1 MKVPRIVIS
10 APKSGSGKTLVSV
23 SMMKAFSLLG
33 KKVSA
38 FKCGP
43 DYIDPM
49 FHKKILKVPSKN
61 LDLFFTDENA
71 TKNIFLSGNSAEIS
85 VIEGVMGLYDGLGG
99 TEEAAST
106 YALARAL
113 KSPVIL
119 VIDARGMARS
129 VLAEIAGFLSMDT
142 EKLIR
147 GVILNNISPS
157 LFRTLRPLIEKNLPV
172 KALGFF
178 PHQDEI
184 KIESRYLGLKLPDE
198 IKSIEENVEKAA
210 EKLRKSA
217 DLEEILRIAESAPE
231 FEFSENLDEMKGER
245 KTETLAGQKSAEI
258 GQKIKADGINLV
270 NQANQSIQTSLTSQ
284 PDLIIRT
291 EKTDE
296 KNVISANPQNSE
308 KTRIAVAKDEA
319 FCFYY
324 DDNLRLLEKFG
335 VEIVFFSPLR
345 DARLP
350 ENVSGLILGG
360 GYPEMFAEQLEK
372 NEQMRNS
379 VKNAVENGLPSLAEC
394 GGFIYLHKNLVDRN
408 KKSFKMAGVIDADT
422 FWAGKLVRFGYV
434 SIREK
439 NPLFLKKNPEIKGH
453 EFHYFDS
460 EKNGSDCEETKPVG
474 GKKFEAGFTGEN
486 HWWGFAHL
494 YYASNPEFAENFGEA
509 CRKWQEKN

>member
-1 MKVPRIVIS
+1 MIS

-23 SMMKAFSLLG
+23 SMMKAFSMLG

-71 TKNIFLSGNSAEIS
+71 TKDIFLSGNSAEIS

-142 EKLIR
+142 GNLIR

-157 LFRTLRPLIEKNLPV
+157 LFRILKPLIEKNLPV

-231 FEFSENLDEMKGER
+231 LEFSENLDEMKGEG
-245 KTETLAGQKSAEI
+245 KTEILA
-258 GQKIKADGINLV
+258 NLA
-270 NQANQSIQTSLTSQ
+270 NQANKPIQSTLTSRQ
-284 PDLIIRT
+284 NLIDGT
-291 EKTDE
+291 EKADE
-296 KNVISANPQNSE
+296 KNGINRRDSSNPVNLQNFQ
-308 KTRIAVAKDEA
+308 KKARIAVAKDEA

-335 VEIVFFSPLR
+335 AELVFFSPLR

-379 VKNAVENGLPSLAEC
+379 VKNAVKNGLPSLAEC

-408 KKSFKMAGVIDADT
+408 KKSFKMTGVIDADT

-494 YYASNPEFAENFGEA
+494 YYASNPEFAENFVEA

>member
-1 MKVPRIVIS
+1 MIS

-23 SMMKAFSLLG
+23 SMMKAFSMLG

-71 TKNIFLSGNSAEIS
+71 TKDIFLSGNSAEIS

-142 EKLIR
+142 GNLIR

-157 LFRTLRPLIEKNLPV
+157 LFRILKPLIEKNLPV

-184 KIESRYLGLKLPDE
+184 KIESRYLGLKLPGE

-217 DLEEILRIAESAPE
+217 DLEEILKIAESALE
-231 FEFSENLDEMKGER
+231 LEFSENLDEMKGEG
-245 KTETLAGQKSAEI
+245 KTEILPNFVDLAS
-258 GQKIKADGINLV
+258 LP
-270 NQANQSIQTSLTSQ
+270 IQTALTNRQ
-284 PDLIIRT
+284 NLIDGT
-291 EKTDE
+291 EKSDE
-296 KNVISANPQNSE
+296 KNGINRRDSSNPVNLQNFQ
-308 KTRIAVAKDEA
+308 KKARIAVAKDEA

-335 VEIVFFSPLR
+335 AELVFFSPLR

-408 KKSFKMAGVIDADT
+408 KKFFKMAGVIDADT

-494 YYASNPEFAENFGEA
+494 YYASNPEFAENFVEA

>member
-1 MKVPRIVIS
+1 MKMKAPRVVIS

-23 SMMKAFSLLG
+23 SMMKAFSMLG

-61 LDLFFTDENA
+61 LDLFFTDEREA
-71 TKNIFLSGNSAEIS
+71 KDIFLGGNSAEIS

-129 VLAEIAGFLSMDT
+129 VLAEISGFLSMDT
-142 EKLIR
+142 ESLIR
-147 GVILNNISPS
+147 GVILNNIPQS
-157 LFRTLRPLIEKNLPV
+157 LFKVLKPLIEKNLPV

-198 IKSIEENVEKAA
+198 IKSIEENVGKAA
-210 EKLRKSA
+210 EKLKKSV
-217 DLEEILRIAESAPE
+217 DLEEILKIAESAPE
-231 FEFSENLDEMKGER
+231 LEFSEDYEKP
-245 KTETLAGQKSAEI
+245 KVAE
-258 GQKIKADGINLV
+258 KA
-270 NQANQSIQTSLTSQ
+270 
-284 PDLIIRT
+284 
-291 EKTDE
+291 
-296 KNVISANPQNSE
+296 
-308 KTRIAVAKDEA
+308 RIAVAKDAA

-335 VEIVFFSPLR
+335 AELVFFSPLC
-345 DARLP
+345 DEKLP
-350 ENVSGLILGG
+350 ENVSGLVLGG
-360 GYPEMFAEQLEK
+360 GYPEMFAAQLEK
-372 NEQMRNS
+372 NAQMRNS
-379 VKNAVENGLPSLAEC
+379 VKSAIESGMPSLAEC
-394 GGFIYLHKNLVDRN
+394 GGFIYLHKNLIDRN
-408 KKSFKMAGVIDADT
+408 RKSFKMAGVIDADS
-422 FWAGKLVRFGYV
+422 FWTGKLVRFGYV

-439 NPLFLKKNPEIKGH
+439 NPLFLKKRLEIKGH

-460 EKNGSDCEETKPVG
+460 GKNGSDCEETKPVG
-474 GKKFEAGFTGEN
+474 GNVFDAGFSGEN
-486 HWWGFAHL
+486 HWWGFSHL
-494 YYASNPEFAENFGEA
+494 YYASNPEFAENFVEA
-509 CRKWQEKN
+509 CRRWQDKE

>member
-1 MKVPRIVIS
+1 MKVPRIMIS

-23 SMMKAFSLLG
+23 SMMKAFSMLG

-71 TKNIFLSGNSAEIS
+71 TKDIFLSGNSAEIS

-129 VLAEIAGFLSMDT
+129 VLAEIAGFLTMDT

-157 LFRTLRPLIEKNLPV
+157 LFRILKPLIEKNLPV

-184 KIESRYLGLKLPDE
+184 KIESRYLGLKLPGE

-217 DLEEILRIAESAPE
+217 DLEEILRIAESALE
-231 FEFSENLDEMKGER
+231 LEFSENLDEMKGEG
-245 KTETLAGQKSAEI
+245 KTEILPNFVDLAS
-258 GQKIKADGINLV
+258 LP
-270 NQANQSIQTSLTSQ
+270 IQTALTNRQ
-284 PDLIIRT
+284 NLIDGT
-291 EKTDE
+291 EKSDE
-296 KNVISANPQNSE
+296 KNGTNRSDLSNSVNLQNFQ
-308 KTRIAVAKDEA
+308 KKARIAVAKDEA

-335 VEIVFFSPLR
+335 AELVFFSPLR

-379 VKNAVENGLPSLAEC
+379 VKNAVKNGLPSLAEC

-408 KKSFKMAGVIDADT
+408 KKSFKMTGVIDADT

-494 YYASNPEFAENFGEA
+494 YYASNPEFAENFVEA

>member
-23 SMMKAFSLLG
+23 SMMKAFSMLG

-61 LDLFFTDENA
+61 LDLFFTDENE
-71 TKNIFLSGNSAEIS
+71 TKDIFLGGNSAEIS

-129 VLAEIAGFLSMDT
+129 VLAEILGFLSMDT
-142 EKLIR
+142 ENLIR

-157 LFRTLRPLIEKNLPV
+157 LFRILKPLIEKNLPV

-198 IKSIEENVEKAA
+198 IKSIEENVGKAA
-210 EKLRKSA
+210 EKLKKSV
-217 DLEEILRIAESAPE
+217 DLEDILKIAESAPE
-231 FEFSENLDEMKGER
+231 LEFSENLDEIKGEG
-245 KTETLAGQKSAEI
+245 KTEILANSVSQADLPSQSALANQQNLIDGTE
-258 GQKIKADGINLV
+258 KPNKKKGINRSDSSNPV
-270 NQANQSIQTSLTSQ
+270 NQRNLQKKA
-284 PDLIIRT
+284 
-291 EKTDE
+291 
-296 KNVISANPQNSE
+296 
-308 KTRIAVAKDEA
+308 RIAVAKDEA

-335 VEIVFFSPLR
+335 AELVFFSPLH

-350 ENVSGLILGG
+350 ENVSGLVLGG

-379 VKNAVENGLPSLAEC
+379 VKNAVESGLPSLAEC

-408 KKSFKMAGVIDADT
+408 KKSFRMTGVIDADT
-422 FWAGKLVRFGYV
+422 FWSGTLVRFGYV

-474 GKKFEAGFTGEN
+474 GKMFEAGFTGEN

-494 YYASNPEFAENFGEA
+494 YYASNPEFAENFVEA
-509 CRKWQEKN
+509 CRKWQERN

>member
-1 MKVPRIVIS
+1 MKAPRIVIS

-23 SMMKAFSLLG
+23 SMMKAFSMLG

-61 LDLFFTDENA
+61 LDLFFTDGNA
-71 TKNIFLSGNSAEIS
+71 TKDIFLDGNSAEIS

-147 GVILNNISPS
+147 GVILNNISSS
-157 LFRTLRPLIEKNLPV
+157 LFKVLKPLIEENLPV

-210 EKLRKSA
+210 EKLKKSV
-217 DLEEILRIAESAPE
+217 DLEEILKIAESAPE
-231 FEFSENLDEMKGER
+231 IDFSENY
-245 KTETLAGQKSAEI
+245 
-258 GQKIKADGINLV
+258 
-270 NQANQSIQTSLTSQ
+270 
-284 PDLIIRT
+284 
-291 EKTDE
+291 EKTNGGE
-296 KNVISANPQNSE
+296 MAETEISARV
-308 KTRIAVAKDEA
+308 RIAVAKDEA

-324 DDNLRLLEKFG
+324 EDNLRLLEKFG
-335 VEIVFFSPLR
+335 AELVFFSPLR
-345 DARLP
+345 GEKLP
-350 ENVSGLILGG
+350 ENISGLVIGG

-372 NEQMRNS
+372 NESMRNS
-379 VKNAVENGLPSLAEC
+379 VKNAVENGMPSLAEC
-394 GGFIYLHKNLVDRN
+394 GGFIYLHKNLIDRN
-408 KKSFKMAGVIDADT
+408 KKSFKMAGVIAADT

-460 EKNGSDCEETKPVG
+460 GKNGSDCEETKPVG
-474 GKKFEAGFTGEN
+474 GKMFEAGFAGEN

-494 YYASNPEFAENFGEA
+494 YYASNPEFAENFVEA
-509 CRKWQEKN
+509 CRKWQNK

>member
-1 MKVPRIVIS
+1 MKAPRIVIS

-23 SMMKAFSLLG
+23 SMMKAFSMLG

-71 TKNIFLSGNSAEIS
+71 TKDIFLSGNSAEIS

-142 EKLIR
+142 GNLIR

-157 LFRTLRPLIEKNLPV
+157 LFRILKPLIEKNLPV

-231 FEFSENLDEMKGER
+231 LEFSENLDEMKGEG
-245 KTETLAGQKSAEI
+245 KTEILA
-258 GQKIKADGINLV
+258 NLA
-270 NQANQSIQTSLTSQ
+270 NQANKPIQSTLTSRQ
-284 PDLIIRT
+284 NLIDGT
-291 EKTDE
+291 EKADE
-296 KNVISANPQNSE
+296 KNGTNRSDLSNSVKQQNS
-308 KTRIAVAKDEA
+308 KKKARIAVAKDEA

-324 DDNLRLLEKFG
+324 DDNLRFLEKFG
-335 VEIVFFSPLR
+335 AELVFFSPLR

-379 VKNAVENGLPSLAEC
+379 VKNAVKNGLPSLAEC

-408 KKSFKMAGVIDADT
+408 KKSFKMTGVIDADT

-494 YYASNPEFAENFGEA
+494 YYASNPEFAENFVEA

>member
-1 MKVPRIVIS
+1 MKAPRIVIS

-23 SMMKAFSLLG
+23 SMMKAFSMLG

-71 TKNIFLSGNSAEIS
+71 TKDIFLSGNVAEIS
-85 VIEGVMGLYDGLGG
+85 LIEGVMGLYDGLGG

-157 LFRTLRPLIEKNLPV
+157 LFRILKPLIEKNLPV

-210 EKLRKSA
+210 EKLKKCA

-231 FEFSENLDEMKGER
+231 LEVSENLAEMKGEE
-245 KTETLAGQKSAEI
+245 KTKILENFGNQENLPIQSA
-258 GQKIKADGINLV
+258 
-270 NQANQSIQTSLTSQ
+270 LTSRKI
-284 PDLIIRT
+284 LIDKT

-296 KNVISANPQNSE
+296 KNGINGINRRDSSNPENQRNP
-308 KTRIAVAKDEA
+308 KKKARIAVAKDEA

-335 VEIVFFSPLR
+335 AELVFFSPLH
-345 DARLP
+345 DAWLP

-372 NEQMRNS
+372 NERMRNS
-379 VKNAVENGLPSLAEC
+379 VKNAVESGMPSLAEC

-408 KKSFKMAGVIDADT
+408 KKSFRMTGVIDADT

-460 EKNGSDCEETKPVG
+460 EKNGSDCEETKPIS
-474 GKKFEAGFTGEN
+474 GKTFEAGFTGEN

-494 YYASNPEFAENFGEA
+494 YYASNSEFAENFVEA

>member
-1 MKVPRIVIS
+1 MIS

-23 SMMKAFSLLG
+23 SMMKAFSMLG

-71 TKNIFLSGNSAEIS
+71 TKDIFLSGNSAEIS

-142 EKLIR
+142 GNLIR

-157 LFRTLRPLIEKNLPV
+157 LFRILKPLIEKNLPV

-217 DLEEILRIAESAPE
+217 DLEEILKIAESAPE
-231 FEFSENLDEMKGER
+231 LEFSENLDEMKGEG
-245 KTETLAGQKSAEI
+245 KTEILA
-258 GQKIKADGINLV
+258 NLA
-270 NQANQSIQTSLTSQ
+270 NQANKPIQSTLTSRQ
-284 PDLIIRT
+284 NLIDGT
-291 EKTDE
+291 EKADE
-296 KNVISANPQNSE
+296 KNGTNRSDLS
-308 KTRIAVAKDEA
+308 
-319 FCFYY
+319 
-324 DDNLRLLEKFG
+324 
-335 VEIVFFSPLR
+335 
-345 DARLP
+345 
-350 ENVSGLILGG
+350 
-360 GYPEMFAEQLEK
+360 
-372 NEQMRNS
+372 NS
-379 VKNAVENGLPSLAEC
+379 VKQQNS
-394 GGFIYLHKNLVDRN
+394 
-408 KKSFKMAGVIDADT
+408 KKIT
-422 FWAGKLVRFGYV
+422 
-434 SIREK
+434 SI
-439 NPLFLKKNPEIKGH
+439 F
-453 EFHYFDS
+453 
-460 EKNGSDCEETKPVG
+460 
-474 GKKFEAGFTGEN
+474 
-486 HWWGFAHL
+486 
-494 YYASNPEFAENFGEA
+494 
-509 CRKWQEKN
+509 

>member
-1 MKVPRIVIS
+1 MNVPRIVIS

-23 SMMKAFSLLG
+23 SMMKAFSMLG

-71 TKNIFLSGNSAEIS
+71 TKDIFLSGNVAEIS

-129 VLAEIAGFLSMDT
+129 VLAEIAGFLSMDA

-147 GVILNNISPS
+147 GVILNNISSS
-157 LFRTLRPLIEKNLPV
+157 LFKVLKPLIEKNLRV

-210 EKLRKSA
+210 EKLKKSA

-231 FEFSENLDEMKGER
+231 LDFSESYEKTKCNE
-245 KTETLAGQKSAEI
+245 KTEILKGQTIGETQTNRTNEI
-258 GQKIKADGINLV
+258 SGTG
-270 NQANQSIQTSLTSQ
+270 
-284 PDLIIRT
+284 R
-291 EKTDE
+291 TDE
-296 KNVISANPQNSE
+296 IRRDSSKSESLQNPG
-308 KTRIAVAKDEA
+308 KKARIAVAKDEA

-335 VEIVFFSPLR
+335 AELVFFSPLH
-345 DARLP
+345 DEKLP
-350 ENVSGLILGG
+350 ENVSGLVLGG

-379 VKNAVENGLPSLAEC
+379 VKNAVENEMPSLAEC

-460 EKNGSDCEETKPVG
+460 GKNGSDCEETKPVG
-474 GKKFEAGFTGEN
+474 GKMFEAGFVGEN

-494 YYASNPEFAENFGEA
+494 YYASNPEFAKNFVEA
-509 CRKWQEKN
+509 CKKWQNKE

>member
-23 SMMKAFSLLG
+23 SMMKAFSMLG

-61 LDLFFTDENA
+61 LDLFFTDENE
-71 TKNIFLSGNSAEIS
+71 TKDIFLGGNSAEIS

-142 EKLIR
+142 ENLIR

-157 LFRTLRPLIEKNLPV
+157 LFRILKPLIEKNLPV

-198 IKSIEENVEKAA
+198 IKSIEENVGKAA
-210 EKLRKSA
+210 EKLKKSV
-217 DLEEILRIAESAPE
+217 DLEDILKIAESAPE
-231 FEFSENLDEMKGER
+231 LEFSENFDEIKGEG
-245 KTETLAGQKSAEI
+245 KTEILANSVSQADLPSQSALANQQNLIDGTE
-258 GQKIKADGINLV
+258 KPNKKKGINRSDSSNPV
-270 NQANQSIQTSLTSQ
+270 NQRNLQKKA
-284 PDLIIRT
+284 
-291 EKTDE
+291 
-296 KNVISANPQNSE
+296 
-308 KTRIAVAKDEA
+308 RIAVAKDEA

-335 VEIVFFSPLR
+335 AELVFFSPLH

-350 ENVSGLILGG
+350 ENVSGLVLGG

-379 VKNAVENGLPSLAEC
+379 VKNAVESGLPSLAEC

-408 KKSFKMAGVIDADT
+408 KKSFKMTGVIDADT
-422 FWAGKLVRFGYV
+422 FWSGKLVRFGYV

-460 EKNGSDCEETKPVG
+460 EKNGSDCEETKPAG
-474 GKKFEAGFTGEN
+474 GKMFEAVFTGEN

-494 YYASNPEFAENFGEA
+494 YYASNPEFAENFVEA
-509 CRKWQEKN
+509 CRKWQERN

>member
-1 MKVPRIVIS
+1 MKVPRIMIS

-23 SMMKAFSLLG
+23 SMMKAFSMLG

-71 TKNIFLSGNSAEIS
+71 TKDIFLSGNSAEIS

-142 EKLIR
+142 GNLIR

-157 LFRTLRPLIEKNLPV
+157 LFRILKPLIEKNLPV

-184 KIESRYLGLKLPDE
+184 KIESRYLGLKLPGE

-217 DLEEILRIAESAPE
+217 DLEEILKIAESAPE
-231 FEFSENLDEMKGER
+231 LEFSENLDEMKGEG
-245 KTETLAGQKSAEI
+245 KTEILA
-258 GQKIKADGINLV
+258 NLA
-270 NQANQSIQTSLTSQ
+270 NQANKPIQSTLTSRQ
-284 PDLIIRT
+284 NLIDGT
-291 EKTDE
+291 EKADE
-296 KNVISANPQNSE
+296 KNGTNRSDLSNSVKQQNS
-308 KTRIAVAKDEA
+308 KKKARIAVAKDEA

-335 VEIVFFSPLR
+335 AELVFFSPLR

-379 VKNAVENGLPSLAEC
+379 VKNAVKNGLPSLAEC

-408 KKSFKMAGVIDADT
+408 KKSFKMTGVIDADT

-494 YYASNPEFAENFGEA
+494 YYASNPEFAENFVEA

>member
-1 MKVPRIVIS
+1 MKAPRIVIS

-71 TKNIFLSGNSAEIS
+71 TKDIFLSGNSAEIS

-99 TEEAAST
+99 TEEATST

-157 LFRTLRPLIEKNLPV
+157 LFRILKPLIEKNLPV

-217 DLEEILRIAESAPE
+217 DLEEILKIAESALE
-231 FEFSENLDEMKGER
+231 LEFSENLDEMKGEG
-245 KTETLAGQKSAEI
+245 KTEILPNFVDLASLPI
-258 GQKIKADGINLV
+258 
-270 NQANQSIQTSLTSQ
+270 QSTLTSRQ
-284 PDLIIRT
+284 NLIDGT
-291 EKTDE
+291 EKADE
-296 KNVISANPQNSE
+296 KNGTSRSDLSNSVKQQNS
-308 KTRIAVAKDEA
+308 KKKARIAVAKDEA

-335 VEIVFFSPLR
+335 AELVFFSPLR

-379 VKNAVENGLPSLAEC
+379 VKNAVKNGLPSLAEC

-494 YYASNPEFAENFGEA
+494 YYASNPEFAENFVEA

>member
-1 MKVPRIVIS
+1 MKAPRIVIS

-23 SMMKAFSLLG
+23 SMMKAFSMLG

-49 FHKKILKVPSKN
+49 FHKKILKVSSKN
-61 LDLFFTDENA
+61 LDLFFTDENI
-71 TKNIFLSGNSAEIS
+71 TKDIFLTGNVAEIS

-129 VLAEIAGFLSMDT
+129 VLAEISGFLSMDT

-157 LFRTLRPLIEKNLPV
+157 LFRILKPLIEKNLPV

-184 KIESRYLGLKLPDE
+184 KIESRYLGLKLPNE

-210 EKLRKSA
+210 EKLRKSV
-217 DLEEILRIAESAPE
+217 DLEDILRIAESAPE
-231 FEFSENLDEMKGER
+231 LEFSENLDEMKGDR
-245 KTETLAGQKSAEI
+245 KTEISSNPE
-258 GQKIKADGINLV
+258 NL
-270 NQANQSIQTSLTSQ
+270 
-284 PDLIIRT
+284 
-291 EKTDE
+291 
-296 KNVISANPQNSE
+296 QNS
-308 KTRIAVAKDEA
+308 KKKARIAVAKDEA

-335 VEIVFFSPLR
+335 AELVFFSPLR

-372 NEQMRNS
+372 NKQMRNS

-422 FWAGKLVRFGYV
+422 FWTGKLVRFGYV

-474 GKKFEAGFTGEN
+474 GKMFEAGFTGEN

-494 YYASNPEFAENFGEA
+494 YYASNPEFAENFVEA
-509 CRKWQEKN
+509 CIKWQEKN

>member
-1 MKVPRIVIS
+1 MKAPRIVIS

-71 TKNIFLSGNSAEIS
+71 TKDIFLSGNSAEIS

-245 KTETLAGQKSAEI
+245 KTETLAGQK
-258 GQKIKADGINLV
+258 IKADGINLV

-335 VEIVFFSPLR
+335 AELVFFSPLH

-460 EKNGSDCEETKPVG
+460 EKNGSDCKETKPVG
-474 GKKFEAGFTGEN
+474 GKKFGAGFTGEN

-494 YYASNPEFAENFGEA
+494 YYASNPEFAENFVEA
-509 CRKWQEKN
+509 CRKWQKKN

>member
-1 MKVPRIVIS
+1 MIS

-71 TKNIFLSGNSAEIS
+71 TKDIFLSGNSAEIS

-106 YALARAL
+106 YALARVL

-157 LFRTLRPLIEKNLPV
+157 LFRILKPLIEKNLSV

-178 PHQDEI
+178 PRQDEI

-198 IKSIEENVEKAA
+198 IKSIEENVERAA
-210 EKLRKSA
+210 EKLRKTV
-217 DLEEILRIAESAPE
+217 DLEEILKIAESAPE
-231 FEFSENLDEMKGER
+231 LEFSEN
-245 KTETLAGQKSAEI
+245 SS
-258 GQKIKADGINLV
+258 N
-270 NQANQSIQTSLTSQ
+270 
-284 PDLIIRT
+284 P
-291 EKTDE
+291 
-296 KNVISANPQNSE
+296 ANPQNPE

-335 VEIVFFSPLR
+335 AELAFFSPLR

-372 NEQMRNS
+372 NETMRNS
-379 VKNAVENGLPSLAEC
+379 VKNALENGQPSLAEC
-394 GGFIYLHKNLVDRN
+394 GGFIYLHKNLIDRN

-439 NPLFLKKNPEIKGH
+439 NPLFLKRNHEIKGH

-474 GKKFEAGFTGEN
+474 GKMFEAGFIGEN

-494 YYASNPEFAENFGEA
+494 YYASNPEFAENFVES
-509 CRKWQEKN
+509 CRKWQKKNQ

>member
-1 MKVPRIVIS
+1 MKAPRIVIS

-71 TKNIFLSGNSAEIS
+71 TKDIFLSGNIAEIS

-99 TEEAAST
+99 TEESAST

-142 EKLIR
+142 ENLIR

-157 LFRTLRPLIEKNLPV
+157 LFRILKPLIEKNLPV

-217 DLEEILRIAESAPE
+217 DLEEILKIAESAPE
-231 FEFSENLDEMKGER
+231 LEFSENLDGMKGEG
-245 KTETLAGQKSAEI
+245 KTEILA
-258 GQKIKADGINLV
+258 NLA
-270 NQANQSIQTSLTSQ
+270 NQANKPIQSTLTNRQ
-284 PDLIIRT
+284 NLIDGT

-296 KNVISANPQNSE
+296 KKGTNRRDFSNPGNQQNFQ
-308 KTRIAVAKDEA
+308 KKARIAVAKDEA

-335 VEIVFFSPLR
+335 AELVFFSPLR
-345 DARLP
+345 DVRLP
-350 ENVSGLILGG
+350 ENVSGLIFGG

-408 KKSFKMAGVIDADT
+408 KKSFKMADVIDADT

-460 EKNGSDCEETKPVG
+460 GKNGSDCEETKPVG
-474 GKKFEAGFTGEN
+474 GKMFEAGFTGEN

-494 YYASNPEFAENFGEA
+494 YYASNPEFAENFVEA